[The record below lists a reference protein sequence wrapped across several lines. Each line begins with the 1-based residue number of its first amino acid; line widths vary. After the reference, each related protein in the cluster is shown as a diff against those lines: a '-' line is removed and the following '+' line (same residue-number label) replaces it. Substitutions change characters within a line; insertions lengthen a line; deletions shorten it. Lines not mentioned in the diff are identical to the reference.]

1 MFWEDVVM
9 KVNLKYKSRF
19 IGSQVK
25 EKFQEIIKDCRLMKM
40 YIDGDNKGK
49 KTRNGELYY
58 EQFEDFFWKKKE
70 SKYDIKHH
78 KNVERHRE
86 IVTLS
91 KKRNLEE
98 EDKNH
103 I

>member
-1 MFWEDVVM
+1 M

-25 EKFQEIIKDCRLMKM
+25 EKFQGIIRDCRLMKI
-40 YIDGDNKGK
+40 YIDEDSKEK
-49 KTRNGELYY
+49 KIRNRELYY

-70 SKYDIKHH
+70 SKYNIKHRE
-78 KNVERHRE
+78 NVERRKE

-91 KKRNLEE
+91 EERNLEE
-98 EDKNH
+98 EDEDH